1 MRETVPATIAGW
13 SPRVHSLSSQSLHG
27 RVRLDTLTS
36 ERDRAEL
43 WAAFR
48 QTADELDQAD
58 TTTGVSAEVRQ
69 ARASLR
75 GNDLDA
81 SLRHLAAADELRRQ
95 AEDLTPAPRET
106 AVSNVWRSDV
116 SAAAEVR
123 AQAVTDPSEPLRE
136 EELEMLARVEPAQAD
151 LARAHST
158 HRRPERAIEL
168 QQAPGHDRGR
178 SV

>member
-27 RVRLDTLTS
+27 RVRLHTLTS

-69 ARASLR
+69 ARAALQ
-75 GNDLDA
+75 GDDLDA
-81 SLRHLAAADELRRQ
+81 SLRHLAAADELRR
-95 AEDLTPAPRET
+95 ET
-106 AVSNVWRSDV
+106 AVSNAWRSDV

-123 AQAVTDPSEPLRE
+123 AQAVADPSAPLRE
-136 EELEMLARVEPAQAD
+136 EELEMLALVEPPQAD

-168 QQAPGHDRGR
+168 QQAPGRDRGR

>member
-13 SPRVHSLSSQSLHG
+13 SRRVHSLTSQALHG
-27 RVRLDTLTS
+27 QGRLHTLAD

-48 QTADELDQAD
+48 QTADELDQVD
-58 TTTGVSAEVRQ
+58 TTRGVSAEVRQ

-75 GNDLDA
+75 DDDLDA
-81 SLRHLAAADELRRQ
+81 SLRHLAVADELRRQ

-123 AQAVTDPSEPLRE
+123 AQAVADPSAPLRE
-136 EELEMLARVEPAQAD
+136 EELEMLALVEPPQAD

-168 QQAPGHDRGR
+168 QRAPGHDRGR